1 MDKILRQFVEVAD
14 CQSINMAAKN
24 LNISQPALSRNMQ
37 RLEESFGK
45 PLLLRASSGI
55 RLTQYGEILYRRAQ
69 IMELEYQYVLEEFK
83 VLDGIHDGIIRIGS
97 GYDWSLGRLP
107 SIICKLNDIYK
118 DLNFHIQNGCLE
130 NLLDDISAG
139 KLDVVLAEI
148 QPASQ
153 LSNAIIF
160 EPIRHVHW
168 QVFTH
173 QNHIAQKEKFD
184 TINKLNQF
192 PWAAYNEKPAR
203 LIDTRRIFDRN
214 RIKRP
219 KMTYTSNSILTIFH
233 LMQNNP
239 DVITCLPAELESSAL
254 KFGLKPLNIKEDL
267 PNYSAGVYY
276 RSSAI
281 QVPFFKDFIDT
292 LQKEY
297 NQEEAPPPP
306 EELVLRKS

>member
-24 LNISQPALSRNMQ
+24 LKISQPALSRNMQ
-37 RLEESFGK
+37 RLEENFGK

-83 VLDGIHDGIIRIGS
+83 VLDGVHDGVIRIGS

-107 SIICKLNDIYK
+107 TVIYQLTEIYR

-139 KLDVVLAEI
+139 KLDIVLAEI
-148 QPASQ
+148 LPAGQ

-160 EPIRHVHW
+160 KPIREVRW
-168 QVFTH
+168 KIFTH
-173 QNHIAQKEKFD
+173 HNHIAQQDNFD

-192 PWAAYNEKPAR
+192 PWAAYNEKPIR

-233 LMQNNP
+233 LIQANP
-239 DVITCLPAELESSAL
+239 NVITCLPAEIGASAL
-254 KFGLKPLNIKEDL
+254 KFGLKPLDVKEDL
-267 PNYSAGVYY
+267 PSYSAGIYY
-276 RSSAI
+276 RSSAM
-281 QVPFFKDFIDT
+281 QVPFFKEFIDI

-297 NQEEAPPPP
+297 NKEETSFIT
-306 EELVLRKS
+306 LK

>member
-24 LNISQPALSRNMQ
+24 LKISQPALSRNMQ
-37 RLEESFGK
+37 RLEENFGK

-107 SIICKLNDIYK
+107 TIICKLTNIYK
-118 DLNFHIQNGCLE
+118 DLNFHIQNGYLE

-139 KLDVVLAEI
+139 KLDIALAEI
-148 QPASQ
+148 QPAGQ
-153 LSNAIIF
+153 LSNAITF
-160 EPIRHVHW
+160 KPIRIVKW
-168 QVFTH
+168 KIFTH
-173 QNHIAQKEKFD
+173 YTHIAQKENFN

-192 PWAAYNEKPAR
+192 PWAAYNEEPTG

-233 LMQNNP
+233 LMQTKP
-239 DVITCLPAELESSAL
+239 DLITCLPAEIEDSAE
-254 KFGLKPLNIKEDL
+254 KFGLKFLDVKEDL
-267 PNYSAGVYY
+267 PSYSAGIYY
-276 RSSAI
+276 RSSAM
-281 QVPFFKDFIDT
+281 QVPFFKEFIDI

-297 NQEEAPPPP
+297 TQDA
-306 EELVLRKS
+306 LSLSS